1 MSTDL
6 NQYFK
11 SLVDQ
16 DPDPIVICDLEHRII
31 YMNPTAVSQFAN
43 RGGAAL
49 LGKNLLDCHPPRAVE
64 MINKTLEWFG
74 QSRENNIVHS
84 SYNPA
89 KQRDTYMIAMR
100 SEDGSLIG
108 YYEKHVY
115 RTTDTTEF
123 YKFE

>member
-1 MSTDL
+1 LEL

-16 DPDPIVICDLEHRII
+16 DPDPIVICDLEHTII
-31 YMNPTAVSQFAN
+31 YMNPTAISQFAN

-49 LGKNLLDCHPPRAVE
+49 LGKSLLDCHPPRAVE

-74 QSRENNIVHS
+74 KSRENNIVHS
-84 SYNPA
+84 SYNPG
-89 KQRDTYMIAMR
+89 KNRDTYMIAMR
-100 SEDGSLIG
+100 AEDGSLIG

-115 RTTDTTEF
+115 RNPDTEEF
-123 YKFE
+123 YNFK